1 MPFPELFEWLDIAIK
16 DNQSE
21 HQKKPK
27 PPQKKAETAAKR
39 RGR

>member
-21 HQKKPK
+21 HQKAEAA
-27 PPQKKAETAAKR
+27 QKKAETAAKR